1 MDNVKYDLEKVVK
14 EIENVTGQK
23 AIKDQIFKTTYLI
36 GNVEENDL
44 IDIGFKCFGNTNR
57 AGFETP
63 LYKMGNIEA
72 IFIEQVLNVAE
83 VTA

>member
-14 EIENVTGQK
+14 EIEKVTGQK
-23 AIKDQIFKTTYLI
+23 AVKDQIFKTTYLI
-36 GNVEENDL
+36 GHVEEENL

-57 AGFETP
+57 AGFVTP

-72 IFIEQVLNVAE
+72 VFIEQVLHVAE
-83 VTA
+83 ITA